1 MLYTLLS
8 IAVLGGAIYLNNRCS
23 GRAPAAP
30 CPGGRRQGLVPF
42 HGGGKGFGYLPH
54 SNNTA
59 EPAPF
64 KGPVFSCPF
73 SCVQTCVRFRPC
85 LRPDGLYGPDIEYG
99 LVRHD

>member
-1 MLYTLLS
+1 M
-8 IAVLGGAIYLNNRCS
+8 
-23 GRAPAAP
+23 
-30 CPGGRRQGLVPF
+30 PF

-73 SCVQTCVRFRPC
+73 SCMQTCARFRPC
-85 LRPDGLYGPDIEYG
+85 LRPDGLYGPDVEYG
-99 LVRHD
+99 LVRHDQRAAVCARIKKGFQFPGVLWVSGILGL